1 METVA
6 SIGTIASVAAG
17 ALTVASVLTA
27 KKPTAQ
33 ASGSQTQFSA
43 DPDAGIP
50 LVIGRTGN
58 ASDIVFRRGWDTADK
73 GDNDRQA
80 FVAVHSLGPID
91 AIERF
96 TVDKSQVTF
105 NSAGQAIGAFAGFMW
120 MVSQLG
126 ATPEPSALSFGAGAG
141 SPPGWTTQHKLSGKA
156 ASAWTLRFDT
166 KAKLY
171 QNGPPAPM
179 WTIRGIKAY
188 DPRKDSTYPGG
199 SGPHRMADPSDT
211 AAYDAA
217 VDTWEWTEDPYLIG
231 LRWAHGIW
239 QRDRSAS
246 GSVYQRVMGMGAP
259 WETIDV
265 PAFVE
270 GANVAQANGWK
281 VGGVIYSG
289 DGKWDS
295 MKKILQAG
303 MGEPLTLGARIS
315 CLVNAPKVSLATVT
329 VDDLV
334 GPGSVAAT
342 QPRRDRINTITPRFR
357 LEENN
362 WQLLP
367 AAPISVPAHVAEDR
381 GKRSRVQDY
390 PFIQQTKQAAVAAR
404 YDIENARE
412 FGPISLPLK
421 LVWMGYKPGDCVTA
435 ILPELGL
442 NGQPILLLN
451 RELSPATG
459 IVTMTARSETAGKHP
474 FALGQTTTPPPTPGV
489 SGPPLVPVPGSGSWS
504 IVANKIE
511 ADGAVSPA
519 IVVAGATDAATAEA
533 VVIEYRRFVS
543 GQSMD
548 AGWLSA
554 GTFEPS
560 LTRHVITGV
569 EGGTAYEVGISYQRR
584 GVTGGRLIVGPSET
598 GWTALDFDNVTG
610 PNKPENGA
618 TVGATPEQVSLMDQ
632 IEQQAAAAAAAAA
645 EAQAAIAQAQQDIA
659 EITGAIEGDFGLIMD
674 ELNDLRSD
682 LTATEG
688 NISALQSA
696 SSAVQQSVS
705 TLQGDVTG
713 LQNQAADI
721 LSSIGQIGTE
731 VDQLNAA
738 VVTQGGSILTLQ
750 QSVTSLNGSVTT
762 LRQQVRAGGNLLTNT
777 DFAADTSG
785 WTFANA
791 GQPGAAGGR
800 DLAGDQWRLPG
811 GHNIGITQPNAN
823 SGSHAEWTQKVPV
836 ISGAWYEFSSRVAA
850 HRCAAEIILQWLDAN
865 GQWINPPTPS
875 QSVATY
881 PQGGAVLG
889 NWFHAGVKGQAP
901 AGAASA
907 VLHLRKQAT
916 SAGTTDSYAWFC
928 QPMFRPSTADAT
940 FPSAYSPGSAQAS
953 IETQAQAISTATA
966 SLATLTTRVGTAEA
980 EILSTATAISAA
992 NGSLASLSTRVGTA
1006 ESSIVTLQSASS
1018 TQAGQI
1024 ASLSQTVTTQ
1034 GASIATNVQAI
1045 STAQGSLATLTNVV
1059 SASSNPNVLPN
1070 GGFENGLAGWVASG
1084 SAGAPLNWFQ
1094 AINAAW
1100 GSYAANTTPW
1110 TGTSTLQFA
1119 HITSQ
1124 VLNGIDVGSYYTA
1137 AVDAG
1142 IQASQPG
1149 AEAWVQFIW
1158 STPSGPQ
1165 YVDCP
1170 RRQVGTGIGF
1180 EPTGASR
1187 AAFQGT
1193 RQVPAGA
1200 TGVQISLV
1208 VYAPPGVTIN
1218 SMAWR
1223 QVKLERGS
1231 IATPYSGE
1239 ASARQTYQAY
1249 STLNSSFAS
1258 LSTTVSSQGGSITTL
1273 QQSFTNLNGTVSTL
1287 SSTVSA
1293 QGSSISSLQ
1302 SASST
1307 QAGQIATL
1315 QTQVTAGGGNLL
1327 VNTDL
1332 AADTAGWVFNSGN
1345 GTIGDRVGSGDPWIV
1360 TGENGLRATLPSTQS
1375 AGQGDWTQ
1383 ELALEQ
1389 GKWYDVSV
1397 YAASH
1402 RCNIQVY
1409 LQFLD
1414 VGGGVLS
1421 TPSSGLIG
1429 PTGGGI
1435 NIGDFARRS
1444 FKAQA
1449 PAGTVRGRLFLH
1461 KFGTL
1466 SGANSYAWWLR
1477 PQVAE
1482 TTAAAAASPAY
1493 SPGSARSSIAIQA
1506 QAISTINGQQATL
1519 SSTVA
1524 TQGASIS
1531 QNATAISN
1539 LQGSQASLSSTVSSQ
1554 GAAISNLQTATS
1566 TIQGDVATLTTTVSA
1581 GATNLVAYGS
1591 FPDGLTGWATTGTW
1605 SASSANDPSWG
1616 RYVSALGVQNAGD
1629 HYASTAAQPAIVGDP
1644 YTITADIDRG
1654 GTTGGVAFAR
1664 IVWLNSSGSVHSI
1677 GPTIYGTG
1685 SFTNDFSQRQRATQD
1700 CPSGAV
1706 QFFVQLGVEGS
1717 PTAGN
1722 IAFRQVKVVNG
1733 TVIGRFSDEATV
1745 SQSFQTLSTLNT
1757 QYASLSSTVSVL
1769 NASVSTNAS
1778 AITNLQ
1784 GQYAS
1789 LSSTVSVLGGTV
1801 SQQSL
1806 AIADINGKVSLY
1818 WQVVATGPNGE
1829 VYVRLVN
1836 SAGQSGFFVG
1846 TGLYVDGDAFINGT
1860 VNPEALALDR
1870 FVKRDDASGSG
1881 SPARGQSLLL
1891 YADNLGVTTPNG
1903 SYVMEINAGFQTTV
1917 GNSITPYNGKPFSR
1931 VDDADGGIRIALSKN
1946 GTEFWSTLINASE
1959 WQQQNNTNLR
1969 SYSTIRTFVAD
1980 APGGSDAGTGNVV
1993 VAVYAVQGASDTGV
2007 MDEGDSYSQ
2016 QRSANYSSFAF
2027 TMKTKWTFI

>member
-1 METVA
+1 MSAATAATLATVA

-270 GANVAQANGWK
+270 GANVAQANVWK

-543 GQSMD
+543 GQSMN

-618 TVGATPEQVSLMDQ
+618 TVGATPEQVSL
-632 IEQQAAAAAAAAA
+632 IEQVQQEAAAAATAAAA
-645 EAQAAIAQAQQDIA
+645 AQTQIA
-659 EITGAIEGDFGLIMD
+659 EIEASIGDLDLDGLNDQVAAIESGL
-674 ELNDLRSD
+674 S
-682 LTATEG
+682 TAQG
-688 NISALQSA
+688 NISALQST
-696 SSAVQQSVS
+696 SSAVQQGLS

-713 LQNQAADI
+713 LQNQASSI
-721 LSSIGQIGTE
+721 LSTIGQIGTE

-750 QSVTSLNGSVTT
+750 QSVTSIDGSVST

-777 DFAADTSG
+777 DFAVDTSG
-785 WTFANA
+785 WTFNNV
-791 GQPGAAGGR
+791 GQPGAIGGR
-800 DLAGDQWRLPG
+800 DLAGDAWRLPG
-811 GHNIGITQPNAN
+811 GHNISITQPNAN
-823 SGSHAEWTQKVPV
+823 AGSYAEWTQKVPV

-865 GQWINPPTPS
+865 GQWINPPLPQ
-875 QSVATY
+875 QSIATY
-881 PQGGAVLG
+881 PQGGTVLA

-901 AGAASA
+901 TGAASA
-907 VLHLRKQAT
+907 VLYLRKYAT
-916 SAGTTDSYAWFC
+916 NVGTTDSYAWFC
-928 QPMFRPSTADAT
+928 QPMFRPSTADAA

-953 IETQAQAISTATA
+953 IETQAQAISTANG
-966 SLATLTTRVGTAEA
+966 SIATLTTRVGTAEA
-980 EILSTATAISAA
+980 NISSNATAISTA
-992 NGSLASLSTRVGTA
+992 NGNLASLTTRVGTA
-1006 ESSIVTLQSASS
+1006 ESNVSTLQQASS

-1024 ASLSQTVTTQ
+1024 ATLQQSVSTQ
-1034 GASIATNVQAI
+1034 GASITSNSQAI
-1045 STAQGSLATLTNVV
+1045 TTLQGSVSTLNTIVT
-1059 SASSNPNVLPN
+1059 ASSSPNLVPN
-1070 GGFENGLAGWVASG
+1070 GGFENDLRGWSSG
-1084 SAGAPLNWFQ
+1084 SGNWGVYTWAWGRYAEVNQPYTNNTGSNVFFYLTSSPFLCAPGPNQHVQSFDYELSGTGGVLCYGEMVWLNSDQGFISQ
-1094 AINAAW
+1094 TATSQQNPKSFDQSGNTRVKHVHTAPTNAAY
-1100 GSYAANTTPW
+1100 YAQSRFVIALP
-1110 TGTSTLQFA
+1110 
-1119 HITSQ
+1119 
-1124 VLNGIDVGSYYTA
+1124 
-1137 AVDAG
+1137 
-1142 IQASQPG
+1142 PG
-1149 AEAWVQFIW
+1149 ATLTGGRF
-1158 STPSGPQ
+1158 
-1165 YVDCP
+1165 
-1170 RRQVGTGIGF
+1170 RQMKV
-1180 EPTGASR
+1180 E
-1187 AAFQGT
+1187 
-1193 RQVPAGA
+1193 
-1200 TGVQISLV
+1200 L
-1208 VYAPPGVTIN
+1208 
-1218 SMAWR
+1218 
-1223 QVKLERGS
+1223 GS

-1239 ASARQTYQAY
+1239 ATAAQMYTAY
-1249 STLNSSFAS
+1249 ADLNSSFAS

-1273 QQSFTNLNGTVSTL
+1273 QQSYTSLNGTVSSL

-1302 SASST
+1302 SVSST
-1307 QAGQIATL
+1307 QSGQIATL

-1327 VNTDL
+1327 QNTDF
-1332 AADTAGWVFNSGN
+1332 A
-1345 GTIGDRVGSGDPWIV
+1345 VGSSAWAFGANSQST
-1360 TGENGLRATLPSTQS
+1360 TGEFVVAGAAWALSDENALRISQPNGSSSGYADFTQ
-1375 AGQGDWTQ
+1375 QLTVQ
-1383 ELALEQ
+1383 ENV
-1389 GKWYDVSV
+1389 WYDVS
-1397 YAASH
+1397 ARIASH
-1402 RCNIQVY
+1402 RCAVEVIIQW
-1409 LQFLD
+1409 FN
-1414 VGGGVLS
+1414 G
-1421 TPSSGLIG
+1421 SGTAIAADSAG
-1429 PTGGGI
+1429 PLHAPGNAGASLTGW
-1435 NIGDFARRS
+1435 FWYS
-1444 FKAQA
+1444 FKRQA
-1449 PAGTVRGRLFLH
+1449 PAGTTRATFYFR
-1461 KFGTL
+1461 KYATS
-1466 SGANSYAWWLR
+1466 SGQGDSYAWFCR
-1477 PQVAE
+1477 PQVVE
-1482 TTAAAAASPAY
+1482 TRATSASPLAY

-1506 QAISTINGQQATL
+1506 QAISTANGQIASL
-1519 SSTVA
+1519 SSTVSA
-1524 TQGASIS
+1524 HEASINS
-1531 QNATAISN
+1531 QATAIST
-1539 LQGSQASLSSTVSSQ
+1539 LQGQQASLSSTVSTQ
-1554 GAAISNLQTATS
+1554 GAAISILQTATS
-1566 TIQGDVATLTTTVSA
+1566 TLQGDTATL
-1581 GATNLVAYGS
+1581 
-1591 FPDGLTGWATTGTW
+1591 
-1605 SASSANDPSWG
+1605 
-1616 RYVSALGVQNAGD
+1616 R
-1629 HYASTAAQPAIVGDP
+1629 
-1644 YTITADIDRG
+1644 
-1654 GTTGGVAFAR
+1654 
-1664 IVWLNSSGSVHSI
+1664 
-1677 GPTIYGTG
+1677 
-1685 SFTNDFSQRQRATQD
+1685 TQ
-1700 CPSGAV
+1700 V
-1706 QFFVQLGVEGS
+1706 
-1717 PTAGN
+1717 TAGN
-1722 IAFRQVKVVNG
+1722 PNLLRNGGFEMGNLNYWNPVGGSFFAQAGTDTWGTYAASNANVADGSYTHIESNKVGIEVDWYTMSADVGYFCTGSGLVYLELVFWNNDTFVSQTGGPSKSPGFNFSADGSTRRFMKVSAQAPGSANKVSARVVWYKANGVSQSMHVRQVKLERGQVATPYSG
-1733 TVIGRFSDEATV
+1733 EA
-1745 SQSFQTLSTLNT
+1745 SARQSFEALSTLT
-1757 QYASLSSTVSVL
+1757 SQYASLSSTVSTL
-1769 NASVSTNAS
+1769 NSSVSVQQTAINNLLGKTAAWWSVEAVAGGRAQLRVWADAVGGGGVDIIGDLRVTGNAL
-1778 AITNLQ
+1778 I
-1784 GQYAS
+1784 G
-1789 LSSTVSVLGGTV
+1789 
-1801 SQQSL
+1801 
-1806 AIADINGKVSLY
+1806 
-1818 WQVVATGPNGE
+1818 
-1829 VYVRLVN
+1829 
-1836 SAGQSGFFVG
+1836 
-1846 TGLYVDGDAFINGT
+1846 GT

-1870 FVKRDDASGSG
+1870 FMKKTVGG
-1881 SPARGQSLLL
+1881 GTGTPAAGQSLLIYTANMGQTL
-1891 YADNLGVTTPNG
+1891 PNG
-1903 SYVMEINAGFQTTV
+1903 VYSIEFTGTLQTNVGRSTGTIGNKPSYVN
-1917 GNSITPYNGKPFSR
+1917 R
-1931 VDDADGGIRIALSKN
+1931 LADGGIRLVVTK
-1946 GTEFWSTLINASE
+1946 G
-1959 WQQQNNTNLR
+1959 
-1969 SYSTIRTFVAD
+1969 STIVVDQIYTAAEWITATSTSLRATSFAINKVVDPDNDTTTGD
-1980 APGGSDAGTGNVV
+1980 AV
-1993 VAVYAVQGASDTGV
+1993 VAIYAIRGSVDTGQV
-2007 MDEGDSYSQ
+2007 DNGDYY
-2016 QRSANYSSFAF
+2016 QRDISAEYVGVVANA
-2027 TMKTKWTFI
+2027 KVRWTFI